1 MSFIAHTGWK
11 WSLSA
16 AGGMSCLVLAG
27 CLAQQADVVKQKKD
41 LQKSIDQS
49 KLDLQNSIDQSK
61 KELKTELDRIVRET
75 RARLNEDISQIRE
88 RELATLRGDVEK
100 RAHEEDKLRRSQDDI
115 RSELSQAANKLRK
128 ELTEQS
134 NLVTA
139 SRQELK
145 VEQDR
150 FRNEIKAEQDRLRS
164 DQERF
169 RNDFKEAVTKDLSKL
184 SGDSAAQVAKLS
196 LRLDEL
202 SARLATTEN
211 IFKKVSERLEKVSE
225 RLDEQQRDIKNGE
238 SKTAGLSQRLEAQ
251 DKNVA
256 DIRQA
261 LGDFKLA
268 LSGLGDKIV
277 NQDKAATDLSGS
289 VNQQASILAKRVDG
303 LSVKLDADMK
313 SMTTHVNEVNRT
325 TSVHLED
332 VNKSVNS
339 VAKALESAGD
349 RFVSRLEEQDR
360 RLEELGKY
368 VTGVQEFT
376 KRVEQQGPEYAKVV
390 SRLEEQD
397 RRMEELTK
405 YLTAVQEFNKRVE
418 QQLSERALHPAPA
431 LASVNSPS
439 VTPSSD
445 QVSIQAKSAA
455 PRVLPQSER
464 PPQPAS
470 FSGPTGRD
478 PARERYEQLLGRMR
492 EGDLPGAQEGFTAF
506 LSDYPNSDL
515 SPNARFWLGESYYGQ
530 KDYRRAIDAYE
541 RVERDYP
548 HSEKV
553 PSAILKKG
561 YAYLAMRDRAK
572 ATATLQQLLSRYP
585 NSQEAGKATEKLAQ
599 LKKEH

>member
-1 MSFIAHTGWK
+1 MSLIAHTVWK
-11 WSLSA
+11 WSLPA
-16 AGGMSCLVLAG
+16 AGGLSCLVLAG
-27 CLAQQADVVKQKKD
+27 CLAQQADVKNQKLE
-41 LQKSIDQS
+41 LQKSIRES
-49 KLDLQNSIDQSK
+49 
-61 KELKTELDRIVRET
+61 KTELQKSISESKAEMKNEMDRIVRET

-115 RSELSQAANKLRK
+115 RNELSQAANKLRK

-145 VEQDR
+145 LEQDR

-184 SGDSAAQVAKLS
+184 SGDSTAQVAKLS
-196 LRLDEL
+196 IRLDEIA
-202 SARLATTEN
+202 ARLATTEN
-211 IFKKVSERLEKVSE
+211 IFKKVSERLEKVGE
-225 RLDEQQRDIKNGE
+225 RLDEQQRDIKNAE
-238 SKTAGLSQRLEAQ
+238 SKSAGLAQKLDAQ

-256 DIRQA
+256 DLRQA

-289 VNQQASILAKRVDG
+289 VSQQSSVLAKRVDG
-303 LSVKLDADMK
+303 LSVKLDADIK
-313 SMTTHVNEVNRT
+313 SMTHHVNEVNKT
-325 TSVHLED
+325 TSEHLEE
-332 VNKSVNS
+332 VNKSVNT

-349 RFVSRLEEQDR
+349 KFVNRLEEQDR
-360 RLEELGKY
+360 RLEELAKY
-368 VTGVQEFT
+368 V
-376 KRVEQQGPEYAKVV
+376 A
-390 SRLEEQD
+390 
-397 RRMEELTK
+397 
-405 YLTAVQEFNKRVE
+405 AVQDFNKRVE
-418 QQLSERALHPAPA
+418 QQLSERALHPPPASAP
-431 LASVNSPS
+431 VNGPS
-439 VTPSSD
+439 VTPNND
-445 QVSIQAKSAA
+445 QISIQAKAPA
-455 PRVLPQSER
+455 PRVAPPSER

-561 YAYLAMRDRAK
+561 YAYLALRDRAK

>member
-1 MSFIAHTGWK
+1 MSLIAQAVWK
-11 WSLSA
+11 WSLPA
-16 AGGMSCLVLAG
+16 AGGLSGLVLAG
-27 CLAQQADVVKQKKD
+27 CLAQQADVKNQKLE
-41 LQKSIDQS
+41 LQKSIRES
-49 KLDLQNSIDQSK
+49 
-61 KELKTELDRIVRET
+61 KTELQKSISESKAEMKTEMDRIVRET

-88 RELATLRGDVEK
+88 RELAALRGDVEK

-145 VEQDR
+145 LEQDR

-184 SGDSAAQVAKLS
+184 SGDSTAQVAKLS
-196 LRLDEL
+196 IRLDEIA
-202 SARLATTEN
+202 ARLATTEN

-225 RLDEQQRDIKNGE
+225 RLDEQQRDIKNAE
-238 SKTAGLSQRLEAQ
+238 AKSAGLAQKVDAQ

-256 DIRQA
+256 DLRQA

-277 NQDKAATDLSGS
+277 SQDKAATDLSGS
-289 VNQQASILAKRVDG
+289 VSQQASVLAKRLDG
-303 LSVKLDADMK
+303 LSAKLDADMK
-313 SMTTHVNEVNRT
+313 SMTHHVNEVNKT
-325 TSVHLED
+325 TGEHLEE
-332 VNKSVNS
+332 VNKSVNT

-349 RFVSRLEEQDR
+349 KFVNRLDEQDR
-360 RLEELGKY
+360 RLEELAKY
-368 VTGVQEFT
+368 V
-376 KRVEQQGPEYAKVV
+376 A
-390 SRLEEQD
+390 
-397 RRMEELTK
+397 
-405 YLTAVQEFNKRVE
+405 AVQDFTKRVE
-418 QQLSERALHPAPA
+418 QQLSERALHPAPVA
-431 LASVNSPS
+431 APINNP
-439 VTPSSD
+439 PAAPPNHD
-445 QVSIQAKSAA
+445 QVSIQAKAPA
-455 PRVLPQSER
+455 PRVAPPSER
-464 PPQPAS
+464 SPQPAS

-492 EGDLPGAQEGFTAF
+492 EGDLPGAQEGFAAF

-561 YAYLAMRDRAK
+561 YAYLALRDRAK

-599 LKKEH
+599 LKKER